1 MLAALLLLRAS
12 RPNRAGAAQCVS
24 LIPDELSILDRMTV
38 ASDVSEGRPVIS
50 WYPGH
55 IAKAERLMSEVL
67 SMVDVVV
74 ELRDSRVPFATAH
87 PSLPE
92 WVGKRGHVLV
102 LNRIDAV
109 PQRVC
114 CCSCCFCCSCKCC
127 SCCSCCWI
135 HTHAHATIDSFLFF
149 DRVLSRPPPNG
160 TMRCKQKV
168 VRRHSL
174 STPGRAMAL
183 RS

>member
-1 MLAALLLLRAS
+1 MCCAS
-12 RPNRAGAAQCVS
+12 EPS
-24 LIPDELSILDRMTV
+24 LQETLTDTH
-38 ASDVSEGRPVIS
+38 DVSDGRPLIQ

-102 LNRIDAV
+102 LNRIDSV
-109 PQRVC
+109 PQRVRC
-114 CCSCCFCCSCKCC
+114 LPRRALDQTQQLTAQLRSRS
-127 SCCSCCWI
+127 
-135 HTHAHATIDSFLFF
+135 
-149 DRVLSRPPPNG
+149 RLSRPFLNG
-160 TMRCKQKV
+160 TMRCRPRARQ
-168 VRRHSL
+168 RHSL
-174 STPGRAMAL
+174 STHAREMASL
-183 RS
+183 S